1 VDGSVAAGHGG
12 WLPHWAS
19 ASGTVPVMLAS
30 GGSEPAGRRALS
42 DLPASLASAA
52 HDGDAYSLMDAQ
64 DTKTPDLTP
73 AERRTLLVAA
83 YQEVCRSHA
92 GITDFR
98 AKLLALLPIASG
110 TGIGLLV
117 IQGDGVLSTT
127 GAGLLVALGI
137 FGALVTL
144 GLFLYELR
152 QIDVC
157 KQLRNHAAWIEQQL
171 GIDAGQFGGR
181 RERLSLRDV
190 YSRAAHKERDKQ
202 LEKAETSGQRVESE
216 EPEAGLDRKP
226 FIGAETAGYLVY
238 HTVLGAWLFVTVLG
252 IAKLI

>member
-1 VDGSVAAGHGG
+1 
-12 WLPHWAS
+12 
-19 ASGTVPVMLAS
+19 
-30 GGSEPAGRRALS
+30 
-42 DLPASLASAA
+42 
-52 HDGDAYSLMDAQ
+52 MDAQ

-73 AERRTLLVAA
+73 AERRTLLVAE

-117 IQGDGVLSTT
+117 IQGDGALSTT
-127 GAGLLVALGI
+127 DAGLLIALGI
-137 FGALVTL
+137 FGALVTT

-157 KQLRNHAAWIEQQL
+157 KQLRNHAAWIEKEFD
-171 GIDAGQFGGR
+171 IHAGQFGGR
-181 RERLSLRDV
+181 RARLSFRDV
-190 YSRAAHKERDKQ
+190 YSPAAHKERDKN
-202 LEKAETSGQRVESE
+202 LEEAETSGQRIESK
-216 EPEAGLDRKP
+216 EPEGGLGRKR

-238 HTVLGAWLFVTVLG
+238 HTVIAAWLFVTVLG
-252 IAKLI
+252 VAKLV